1 MSRKFIF
8 LLALCIACL
17 WGMGLSAPSDK
28 SGPKAEAQKSRNSN
42 AESQLD
48 LSITKEP
55 VEDACIPMNKIKAA
69 SERDITADTSTICA
83 GIQWTLTYKT
93 NLLGDSTGSDRTT
106 FWMGN
111 FQPLIGLHCSSN
123 TERFLCSLALPLCAQ
138 QQASKTV
145 PNPKSYIIPPCKEL
159 CQQVQ
164 FGCEASMN
172 AYGFDWPFNCE
183 MFRSKSSQ
191 NTSDKGS
198 ENSMKNNMCVPPVNT
213 EYDRPAVIPPDK
225 VLIGPTDQ
233 SGNGDS
239 ESSSTFKCP
248 DKLQTKKDLGY
259 VFMGAEDCSAPCKEV
274 LFSPKD
280 YDVARYWIGGW
291 SFVCFISSLFTFA
304 TYLVDRRRFK
314 YPERPI
320 MFMAFCYVFISF
332 TFFIGFFGQKSISC
346 SADHLSTESPS
357 SITSSES
364 GSNSPQPS
372 SGYAE
377 IVSQGIKSN
386 VLCTLSFALL
396 YYCLMASS
404 LWWVVLTFTWLL
416 AAGLKWSHEAIERKA
431 FVFHAFAWVVPFFLT
446 LLVPLF
452 NGVEGDDISGTCF
465 TGMLNPDF
473 TLYFV
478 LTPLVISLA
487 LGFTFLVFGFVSL
500 CRVRHFIK
508 KNGDRTDKLEK
519 LMIRIGV
526 FSLFYMAPAIILV
539 SCFLYEYRYRRSWQ
553 NHWWH
558 SRCSMYQKV
567 GEYDQCLYS
576 QQSSQMSQ
584 NGAATMDLFS
594 DTSNSRTT
602 ANFYVFL
609 LRYFVTLAVGVTS
622 SFWLWSKKTFDSWK
636 NVLCMNAVSTA
647 ASNNPLFAAN
657 APQTVALS
665 KKLTAVN
672 SPPGGVNG
680 AQGAN
685 GVTSIINASNHPG
698 AGGGNLG
705 RKAQLNTVPGAA
717 FV

>member
-1 MSRKFIF
+1 
-8 LLALCIACL
+8 
-17 WGMGLSAPSDK
+17 
-28 SGPKAEAQKSRNSN
+28 
-42 AESQLD
+42 
-48 LSITKEP
+48 
-55 VEDACIPMNKIKAA
+55 MN
-69 SERDITADTSTICA
+69 T
-83 GIQWTLTYKT
+83 
-93 NLLGDSTGSDRTT
+93 
-106 FWMGN
+106 
-111 FQPLIGLHCSSN
+111 
-123 TERFLCSLALPLCAQ
+123 
-138 QQASKTV
+138 
-145 PNPKSYIIPPCKEL
+145 
-159 CQQVQ
+159 
-164 FGCEASMN
+164 
-172 AYGFDWPFNCE
+172 YGFDWPYQCDVFPLEPKNGTE
-183 MFRSKSSQ
+183 KS
-191 NTSDKGS
+191 TK
-198 ENSMKNNMCVPPVNT
+198 SMC
-213 EYDRPAVIPPDK
+213 IPPEYEEYSKPAGSISNDVNK
-225 VLIGPTDQ
+225 
-233 SGNGDS
+233 GDTNS
-239 ESSSTFKCP
+239 DEQNEPEPERDFKCP
-248 DKLQTKKDLGY
+248 DKLKTKKDLGY
-259 VFMGAEDCSAPCKEV
+259 VFMGADDCSAPCKEV
-274 LFSPKD
+274 LFSSND

-320 MFMAFCYVFISF
+320 MFMALCYVFISF

-346 SADHLSTESPS
+346 SADHLAKSSPG
-357 SITSSES
+357 ITSSS
-364 GSNSPQPS
+364 SDSNGFSDHSHSP
-372 SGYAE
+372 E

-386 VLCTLSFALL
+386 VLCTLSFGLL

-431 FVFHAFAWVVPFFLT
+431 FVFHAFAWIVPFFLT

-452 NGVEGDDISGTCF
+452 NGIEGDDISGTCF

-558 SRCSMYQKV
+558 LHCSSYRNV
-567 GEYDQCLYS
+567 GDYHQCM
-576 QQSSQMSQ
+576 QATHHQHQSSQHNQS
-584 NGAATMDLFS
+584 TS
-594 DTSNSRTT
+594 DIFADQTNSRTT

-622 SFWLWSKKTFDSWK
+622 SFWLWSKKTYDSWK

-647 ASNNPLFAAN
+647 GSNNPLFAAN
-657 APQTVALS
+657 APQNVPMS
-665 KKLTAVN
+665 KKMTAVN
-672 SPPGGVNG
+672 SPPQGGVNG
-680 AQGAN
+680 NQGGAN
-685 GVTSIINASNHPG
+685 GVTSIINSNHPAG
-698 AGGGNLG
+698 ATGILG
-705 RKAQLNTVPGAA
+705 RKTQLNVPGAA